1 MECDSG
7 LMPTAKTVAQFES
20 ALQKA
25 DISQSENP
33 YIIDIHFGM
42 KKPAVDR
49 ALIVVKLSNG
59 AIEIWDVG

>member
-1 MECDSG
+1 
-7 LMPTAKTVAQFES
+7 MPIAKTVAQFES

-25 DISQSENP
+25 DVSKSESP
-33 YIIDIHFGM
+33 YIAEIQFGM
-42 KKPAVDR
+42 KKPAADR